1 MPVAAI
7 ERELHDACARLAES
21 AAVARRCH
29 DRYLDGPGGLPG
41 MAGRGRVGPD
51 LVGPDL
57 VGRTLAGR
65 DLVGK
70 GGRADRRIEAAQ
82 RPRMRGGQRGHR
94 THQFTAGQAAASYA
108 RQASGAVQVALM
120 APARHGGR
128 LGQPGAG
135 VVEFALDRRDR
146 HCHLCGQLAHP
157 YGQPVA
163 GDRQPPVIS
172 GDPSRALAARP
183 GPGNDIRDQPGR
195 RPGASPRSAGVP
207 EQPESAAYRD

>member
-70 GGRADRRIEAAQ
+70 VAAL
-82 RPRMRGGQRGHR
+82 
-94 THQFTAGQAAASYA
+94 TAAH
-108 RQASGAVQVALM
+108 
-120 APARHGGR
+120 PW
-128 LGQPGAG
+128 
-135 VVEFALDRRDR
+135 ALD
-146 HCHLCGQLAHP
+146 GFGSSFQ
-157 YGQPVA
+157 
-163 GDRQPPVIS
+163 
-172 GDPSRALAARP
+172 
-183 GPGNDIRDQPGR
+183 
-195 RPGASPRSAGVP
+195 
-207 EQPESAAYRD
+207 